1 MDKKLNN
8 KGLTIIEVLVCFS
21 IVSVIVIGML
31 KTVTNYKDKQDVESY
46 KSDILTYKNMVTEEI
61 MSDVIDGGGIKS
73 IEESSNDNNF
83 NFTLNQ
89 SNGNAGSSDKRT
101 LTVYKTDD
109 GKGSYIEYASVSGSG
124 YDEKFEIPD
133 VANLKFNEVRFEYD
147 DDFVILFI
155 DFTHPDLGNGYNAL
169 NSVIPRKLY
178 P

>member
-46 KSDILTYKNMVTEEI
+46 KNEIITYKNMVTEEI
-61 MSDVIDGGGIKS
+61 MSDIIAGGGIRD
-73 IEESSNDNNF
+73 IQESNDDNTFTFYLNIVNKNDNNS
-83 NFTLNQ
+83 TAL
-89 SNGNAGSSDKRT
+89 RT
-101 LTVYKTDD
+101 LTVGDN
-109 GKGSYIEYASVSGSG
+109 YIEYKASTSL
-124 YDEKFEIPD
+124 YDEKFEIPKIS
-133 VANLKFNEVRFEYD
+133 NLKFNEVRFEYD

-155 DFTHPDLGNGYNAL
+155 DFMHPDLGNVYNAL